1 VEDSLEAF
9 RSELAE
15 IRKEINV
22 EIISSLIEE
31 LDAAGTDSASS
42 RGELNCRS
50 GGRSR
55 WLLQAVLL
63 PGIQKEI
70 GRKTV
75 RPA

>member
-42 RGELNCRS
+42 RGEIIVGQVAGAGGCCR
-50 GGRSR
+50 
-55 WLLQAVLL
+55 
-63 PGIQKEI
+63 PFCC
-70 GRKTV
+70 
-75 RPA
+75 PAFRGHSERL